1 MGHNRQLS
9 RKNKF
14 LFDRR
19 ICAYEGIIKPRPGW
33 AVGDGYAVGDDPFDE
48 KRKSE
53 DTESTE
59 SVYSSYSPSSARAM
73 DRDRYEPSQY
83 GERGYAAADGYERDA
98 RSDYYEQ
105 SQYGGNQRAYL
116 RDPPAY
122 APAYQYS
129 GSRNRDQ
136 RRSYD
141 DQDLDY
147 VEKTRITKYRRE
159 PVTDRGL
166 MPYRAGGEVDQQRAR
181 SQVDYR
187 REDRD
192 GGRRERERGRRDSS
206 SSSSDREGHNTPL
219 KKWAATF
226 AGAAAGGVA
235 AQQITSR
242 NSRGGDTNWVL
253 TAIGAVVGGLLGRE
267 VEKKVYEHKDKR
279 ERDRED
285 RW

>member
-1 MGHNRQLS
+1 MGNTFSSHNRQLS

-59 SVYSSYSPSSARAM
+59 SVYSSDSRSYSRTSYSPSSARAM

-105 SQYGGNQRAYL
+105 SQYGGNQRAYS

-147 VEKTRITKYRRE
+147 VE
-159 PVTDRGL
+159 
-166 MPYRAGGEVDQQRAR
+166 
-181 SQVDYR
+181 
-187 REDRD
+187 
-192 GGRRERERGRRDSS
+192 
-206 SSSSDREGHNTPL
+206 
-219 KKWAATF
+219 
-226 AGAAAGGVA
+226 
-235 AQQITSR
+235 QITSR
-242 NSRGGDTNWVL
+242 NSRGGDTNWVP

>member
-1 MGHNRQLS
+1 
-9 RKNKF
+9 
-14 LFDRR
+14 
-19 ICAYEGIIKPRPGW
+19 
-33 AVGDGYAVGDDPFDE
+33 
-48 KRKSE
+48 
-53 DTESTE
+53 
-59 SVYSSYSPSSARAM
+59 
-73 DRDRYEPSQY
+73 
-83 GERGYAAADGYERDA
+83 
-98 RSDYYEQ
+98 
-105 SQYGGNQRAYL
+105 
-116 RDPPAY
+116 
-122 APAYQYS
+122 
-129 GSRNRDQ
+129 
-136 RRSYD
+136 
-141 DQDLDY
+141 
-147 VEKTRITKYRRE
+147 
-159 PVTDRGL
+159 

-242 NSRGGDTNWVL
+242 NSRGGDTNWVP